1 MPVCYLGLGPDVPQ
15 QIGPNKYNLKKL
27 QFNLL
32 CSFKI
37 YMVFCSSGRIS
48 YFFLVVL
55 FLCNTVRL
63 PKEKTV
69 SFVTLSHYVIAV
81 CRWLKLPCGVLL

>member
-63 PKEKTV
+63 PKEKT
-69 SFVTLSHYVIAV
+69 
-81 CRWLKLPCGVLL
+81 LLFPLLLCHIM